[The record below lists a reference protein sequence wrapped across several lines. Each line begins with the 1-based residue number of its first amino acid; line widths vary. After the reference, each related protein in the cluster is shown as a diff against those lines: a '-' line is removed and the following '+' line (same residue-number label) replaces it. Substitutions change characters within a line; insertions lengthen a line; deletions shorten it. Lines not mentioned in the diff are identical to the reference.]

1 MKKNLPVILLRGIVL
16 LPHNEIR
23 LEFDNEIS
31 KNIIELS
38 ELFHNN
44 RLLIVCDNEIED
56 MDYNKENLPKK
67 GLISKIVKKVDL
79 PNGKT
84 RIIIRGE
91 KRAIIKEY
99 LNVNRKDESLES
111 IVEEIND
118 IVLKDEEEALII
130 RKLMK
135 SLTEGINDIPYL
147 SNSVINLVSR
157 NNNLSMITDLIA
169 PTLPIDNDRM
179 LEYLNEANSTTR
191 VSMII
196 SDLEREKE
204 LIDLEKNLDLKVK
217 QEIDD
222 HQKEFILREKIKM
235 MKEELGE
242 AATKDDE
249 IDELRKRIE
258 SLDAPEKIKTR
269 LYKECNKYENV
280 PSSSPEA
287 AVIKNYIDCVLDLP
301 WGIYTTDNDDLKSVR
316 EYLDKTHHGMDKVKD
331 RIIEYLAVKQMKNN
345 LKSPIL
351 CLVGPPG
358 VGKTSLAFSISKAIN
373 RNFVKISLGG
383 VSDESE
389 IKGHR
394 KAYIG
399 SSPGRIISSMKK
411 AKSNNPVFLIDEI
424 DKLTKGINGDP
435 AAALLEVLDPEQNEF
450 FSDNYVEEDYDLS
463 KVMFVATANYVE
475 QIPEAL
481 KDRLEIIDISGYTE
495 YEKLDIAKKH
505 LIKKICENH
514 GISDDNIEISDEIIL
529 TIIRFYTR
537 ESGVRELERLLS
549 QIVRKVV
556 TNIVMNK
563 KEIKKE
569 VIKETDLYKYLG
581 RKKYHFIKSSNG
593 NIGVVNGL
601 AYTYFGGD
609 TLPIEVN
616 YYMGKGNLVLTGSLG
631 EVMKESAQI
640 ALGYLKSNYKHF
652 NIPYN
657 KLTENDIHIHIPEG
671 AIPKEGPSAGIAL
684 TTALVSSL
692 TKTKVSSSLAM
703 TGEITLRG
711 NVLAIGG
718 LKEKSIGAHRKGI
731 KEIIIPY
738 DNLKDLED
746 IPEDIKKDIHYIPV
760 KTYKEVLK
768 YILDNK

>member
-1 MKKNLPVILLRGIVL
+1 VL
-16 LPHNEIR
+16 LPYNEIR

-38 ELFHNN
+38 ELFHDNK
-44 RLLIVCDNEIED
+44 LLLVCDNNIED
-56 MDYNKENLPKK
+56 TEYSTDNLPKI
-67 GLISKIVKKVDL
+67 GLISKIIRKVEL

-84 RIIIRGE
+84 RIIIKGE
-91 KRAIIKEY
+91 KRAVVREY
-99 LNVNRKDESLES
+99 LNLNRKEETLES

-118 IVLKDEEEALII
+118 IKLDSEEETLII

-135 SLTEGINDIPYL
+135 KLSDGIRDIPYL

-157 NNNLSMITDLIA
+157 NKDLSMITDIVA
-169 PTLPIDNDRM
+169 PTLPIDTNRM
-179 LEYLNEANSTTR
+179 IEYLNEANSTTR

-196 SDLEREKE
+196 KDINRERE
-204 LIDLEKNLDLKVK
+204 LVNLEKNLDLKVRE
-217 QEIDD
+217 EIDS

-235 MKEELGE
+235 MKEELGDSY
-242 AATKDDE
+242 TKDDE
-249 IDELRKRIE
+249 LSELKDKID
-258 SLDAPEKIKTR
+258 SLDTNEKVKNR
-269 LYKECNKYENV
+269 LFKEYSKYENA

-287 AVIKNYIDCVLDLP
+287 AVIKNYIDWLLDLP
-301 WGIYTTDNDDLKSVR
+301 WNVFTTDNDDLVSVR
-316 EYLDKTHHGMDKVKD
+316 EYLDKTHHGMEKVKE
-331 RIIEYLAVKQMKNN
+331 RIIEYLAVKQMKNS
-345 LKSPIL
+345 LKSPII

-399 SSPGRIISSMKK
+399 SSPGRIISAIKK
-411 AKSNNPVFLIDEI
+411 AKSTNPVFLIDEI
-424 DKLTKGINGDP
+424 DKMTKGINGDP
-435 AAALLEVLDPEQNEF
+435 ASALLEVLDPEQNEF
-450 FSDNYVEEDYDLS
+450 FSDNYIEEDYDLS
-463 KVMFVATANYVE
+463 NVMFIATANYIDN
-475 QIPEAL
+475 IPSAL

-505 LIKKICENH
+505 LIIKICENH
-514 GISDDNIEISDEIIL
+514 GIDSNRIIISDESIL
-529 TIIRFYTR
+529 HIIRFYTR

-556 TNIVMNK
+556 TDIVINK
-563 KEIKKE
+563 KEIDKIT
-569 VIKETDLYKYLG
+569 IKEKDLYKYLG
-581 RKKYHFIKSSNG
+581 RKKYHFMKSTNN

-616 YYMGKGNLVLTGSLG
+616 YYKGNGNLVLTGSLG
-631 EVMKESAQI
+631 EVMKESAHI
-640 ALGYLKSNYKHF
+640 ALSYLKSNYKYY

-657 KLTENDIHIHIPEG
+657 KLVENDIHIHVPEG
-671 AIPKEGPSAGIAL
+671 AIPKDGPSAGIAL

-692 TKTKVSSSLAM
+692 TKTKVRSDLAM

-711 NVLAIGG
+711 NVLAVGG
-718 LKEKSIGAHRKGI
+718 LLEKSIGAHRKGI
-731 KEIIIPY
+731 KDIIIPY

-746 IPEDIKKDIHYIPV
+746 IPSDIKKDIHYIPV
-760 KTYKEVLK
+760 KNYKEVIK
-768 YILDNK
+768 YIVSSDK

>member
-1 MKKNLPVILLRGIVL
+1 ML
-16 LPHNEIR
+16 LPYNEIR

-38 ELFHNN
+38 ELFHDNK
-44 RLLIVCDNEIED
+44 LLLVCDNNIED
-56 MDYNKENLPKK
+56 TEYSTDNLPKI
-67 GLISKIVKKVDL
+67 GLISKIIRKVEL

-84 RIIIRGE
+84 RIIIKGE
-91 KRAIIKEY
+91 KRAVVREY
-99 LNVNRKDESLES
+99 LNLNRKEETLES

-118 IVLKDEEEALII
+118 IKLDSEEETLII

-135 SLTEGINDIPYL
+135 KLSDGIRDIPYL

-157 NNNLSMITDLIA
+157 NKDLSMITDIVA
-169 PTLPIDNDRM
+169 PTLPIDTNRM
-179 LEYLNEANSTTR
+179 IEYLNEANSTTR

-196 SDLEREKE
+196 KDINRERE
-204 LIDLEKNLDLKVK
+204 LVNLEKNLDLKVRE
-217 QEIDD
+217 EIDS

-235 MKEELGE
+235 MKEELGDSY
-242 AATKDDE
+242 TKDDE
-249 IDELRKRIE
+249 LSELKDKID
-258 SLDAPEKIKTR
+258 SLDTNEKVKNR
-269 LYKECNKYENV
+269 LFKEYSKYENA

-287 AVIKNYIDCVLDLP
+287 AVIKNYIDWLLDLP
-301 WGIYTTDNDDLKSVR
+301 WNVFTTDNDDLVSVR
-316 EYLDKTHHGMDKVKD
+316 EYLDKTHHGMEKVKE
-331 RIIEYLAVKQMKNN
+331 RIIEYLAVKQMKNS
-345 LKSPIL
+345 LKSPII

-399 SSPGRIISSMKK
+399 SSPGRIISAIKK
-411 AKSNNPVFLIDEI
+411 AKSTNPVFLIDEI
-424 DKLTKGINGDP
+424 DKMTKGINGDP
-435 AAALLEVLDPEQNEF
+435 ASALLEVLDPEQNEF
-450 FSDNYVEEDYDLS
+450 FSDNYIEEDYDLS
-463 KVMFVATANYVE
+463 NVMFIATANYIDN
-475 QIPEAL
+475 IPSAL

-505 LIKKICENH
+505 LIIKICENH
-514 GISDDNIEISDEIIL
+514 GIDSNRIIISDESIL
-529 TIIRFYTR
+529 HIIRFYTR

-556 TNIVMNK
+556 TDIVINK
-563 KEIKKE
+563 KEIDKIT
-569 VIKETDLYKYLG
+569 IKEKDLYKYLG
-581 RKKYHFIKSSNG
+581 RKKYHFMKSTNN

-616 YYMGKGNLVLTGSLG
+616 YYKGNGNLVLTGSLG
-631 EVMKESAQI
+631 EVMKESAHI
-640 ALGYLKSNYKHF
+640 ALSYLKSNYKYY

-657 KLTENDIHIHIPEG
+657 KLVENDIHIHVPEG
-671 AIPKEGPSAGIAL
+671 AIPKDGPSAGIAL

-692 TKTKVSSSLAM
+692 TKTKVRSDLAM

-711 NVLAIGG
+711 NVLAVGG
-718 LKEKSIGAHRKGI
+718 LLEKSIGAHRKGI
-731 KEIIIPY
+731 KDIIIPY

-746 IPEDIKKDIHYIPV
+746 IPSDIKKDIHYIPV
-760 KTYKEVLK
+760 KNYKEVIK
-768 YILDNK
+768 YIVSSDK

>member
-1 MKKNLPVILLRGIVL
+1 ML
-16 LPHNEIR
+16 LPYNEIR

-38 ELFHNN
+38 ELFHDNK
-44 RLLIVCDNEIED
+44 LLLVCDNNIED
-56 MDYNKENLPKK
+56 TEYSTDNLPKI
-67 GLISKIVKKVDL
+67 GLISKIIRKVEL

-84 RIIIRGE
+84 RIIIKGE
-91 KRAIIKEY
+91 KRAVVREY
-99 LNVNRKDESLES
+99 LNLNRKEETLES

-118 IVLKDEEEALII
+118 IKLDSEEETLII

-135 SLTEGINDIPYL
+135 KLSDGIRDIPYL

-157 NNNLSMITDLIA
+157 NKDLSMITDIVA
-169 PTLPIDNDRM
+169 PTLPIDTNRM
-179 LEYLNEANSTTR
+179 IEYLNEANSTTR

-196 SDLEREKE
+196 KDINRERE
-204 LIDLEKNLDLKVK
+204 LVNLEKNLDLKVRE
-217 QEIDD
+217 EIDS

-235 MKEELGE
+235 MKEELGDSY
-242 AATKDDE
+242 TKDDE
-249 IDELRKRIE
+249 LSELKDKID
-258 SLDAPEKIKTR
+258 SLDTNEKVKNR
-269 LYKECNKYENV
+269 LFKEYSKYENA

-287 AVIKNYIDCVLDLP
+287 AVIKNYIDWLLDLP
-301 WGIYTTDNDDLKSVR
+301 WNVFSTDNDDLVSVR
-316 EYLDKTHHGMDKVKD
+316 EYLDKTHHGMEKVKE
-331 RIIEYLAVKQMKNN
+331 RIIEYLAVKQMKNS
-345 LKSPIL
+345 LKSPII

-399 SSPGRIISSMKK
+399 SSPGRIISAIKK
-411 AKSNNPVFLIDEI
+411 AKSTNPVFLIDEI
-424 DKLTKGINGDP
+424 YKMTKGINGDP
-435 AAALLEVLDPEQNEF
+435 ASALLEVLDPEQNEF
-450 FSDNYVEEDYDLS
+450 FSDNYIEEDYDLS
-463 KVMFVATANYVE
+463 NVMFIATANYIDN
-475 QIPEAL
+475 IPSAL

-505 LIKKICENH
+505 LIIKICENH
-514 GISDDNIEISDEIIL
+514 GIDSNRIIISDESIL
-529 TIIRFYTR
+529 HIIRFYTR

-556 TNIVMNK
+556 TDIVINK
-563 KEIKKE
+563 KEIDKIT
-569 VIKETDLYKYLG
+569 IKEKDLYKYLG
-581 RKKYHFIKSSNG
+581 RKKYHFMKSTNN

-616 YYMGKGNLVLTGSLG
+616 YYKGNGNLVLTGSLG
-631 EVMKESAQI
+631 EVMKESAHI
-640 ALGYLKSNYKHF
+640 ALSYLKSNYKYY

-657 KLTENDIHIHIPEG
+657 KLVENDIHIHVPEG
-671 AIPKEGPSAGIAL
+671 AIPKDGPSAGIAL

-692 TKTKVSSSLAM
+692 TKTKVRSDLAM

-711 NVLAIGG
+711 NVLAVGG
-718 LKEKSIGAHRKGI
+718 LLEKSIGAHRKGI
-731 KEIIIPY
+731 KDIIIPY

-746 IPEDIKKDIHYIPV
+746 IPSDIKKDIHYIPV
-760 KTYKEVLK
+760 KNYKEVIK
-768 YILDNK
+768 YIVSSDK

>member
-1 MKKNLPVILLRGIVL
+1 ML
-16 LPHNEIR
+16 LPYNEIR

-38 ELFHNN
+38 ELFHDNK
-44 RLLIVCDNEIED
+44 LLLVCDNNIED
-56 MDYNKENLPKK
+56 TEYSTDNLPKI
-67 GLISKIVKKVDL
+67 GLISKIIRKVEL

-84 RIIIRGE
+84 RIIIKGE
-91 KRAIIKEY
+91 KRAVVREY
-99 LNVNRKDESLES
+99 LNLNRKEETLES

-118 IVLKDEEEALII
+118 IKLDSEEETLII

-135 SLTEGINDIPYL
+135 KLSDGIRDIPYL

-157 NNNLSMITDLIA
+157 NKDLSMITDIVA
-169 PTLPIDNDRM
+169 PTLPIDTNRM
-179 LEYLNEANSTTR
+179 IEYLNEANSTTR

-196 SDLEREKE
+196 KDINRERE
-204 LIDLEKNLDLKVK
+204 LVNLEKNLDLKVRE
-217 QEIDD
+217 EIDS

-235 MKEELGE
+235 MKEELGDSY
-242 AATKDDE
+242 TKDDE
-249 IDELRKRIE
+249 LSELKDKID
-258 SLDAPEKIKTR
+258 SLDTNEKVKNR
-269 LYKECNKYENV
+269 LFKEYSKYENA

-287 AVIKNYIDCVLDLP
+287 AVIKNYIDWLLDLP
-301 WGIYTTDNDDLKSVR
+301 WNVFSTDNDDLVSVR
-316 EYLDKTHHGMDKVKD
+316 EYLDKTHHGMEKVKE
-331 RIIEYLAVKQMKNN
+331 RIIEYLAVKQMKNS
-345 LKSPIL
+345 LKSPII

-399 SSPGRIISSMKK
+399 SSPGRIISAIKK
-411 AKSNNPVFLIDEI
+411 AKSTNPVFLIDEI
-424 DKLTKGINGDP
+424 DKMTKGINGDP
-435 AAALLEVLDPEQNEF
+435 ASALLEVLDPEQNEF
-450 FSDNYVEEDYDLS
+450 FSDNYIEEDYDLS
-463 KVMFVATANYVE
+463 NVMFIATANYIDN
-475 QIPEAL
+475 IPSAL

-505 LIKKICENH
+505 LIIKICENH
-514 GISDDNIEISDEIIL
+514 GIDSNRIIISDESIL
-529 TIIRFYTR
+529 HIIRFYTR

-556 TNIVMNK
+556 TDIVINK
-563 KEIKKE
+563 KEIDKIT
-569 VIKETDLYKYLG
+569 IKEKDLYKYLG
-581 RKKYHFIKSSNG
+581 RKKYHFMKSTNN

-616 YYMGKGNLVLTGSLG
+616 YYKGNGNLVLTGSLG
-631 EVMKESAQI
+631 EVMKESAHI
-640 ALGYLKSNYKHF
+640 ALSYLKSNYKYY

-657 KLTENDIHIHIPEG
+657 KLVENDIHIHVPEG
-671 AIPKEGPSAGIAL
+671 AIPKDGPSAGIAL

-692 TKTKVSSSLAM
+692 TKTKVRSDLAM

-711 NVLAIGG
+711 NVLAVGG
-718 LKEKSIGAHRKGI
+718 LLEKSIGAHRKGI
-731 KEIIIPY
+731 KDIIIPY

-746 IPEDIKKDIHYIPV
+746 IPSDIKKDIHYIPV
-760 KTYKEVLK
+760 KNYKEVIK
-768 YILDNK
+768 YIVSSDK